1 MNSKQLMLRDGAP
14 AALFLTPAQR
24 TKAWQG
30 VLLRAMPL
38 FEINKTRDESPETA
52 AFREQ
57 EEERRRLKS
66 LEGIARM
73 KLRMASKAIDFSK
86 VRWDARRNKFVP
98 LEGQMSKSEPLGLL
112 NIKRG
117 LATVNRAVE
126 DMKRKPMPLEGAPTE
141 PALFRPSDLHG
152 AAKRR
157 VDAALVATEDWSRVN
172 KDTAATLAKLNGV
185 WDDKYAKL
193 SGGLLVMT
201 VTNRLKGL
209 VKKGGEV
216 KWN

>member
-1 MNSKQLMLRDGAP
+1 MQLTRAQKMMVEDGFP
-14 AALFLTPAQR
+14 KELFRTPAQR
-24 TKAWQG
+24 HAYWEANPP
-30 VLLRAMPL
+30 RAMPL

-52 AFREQ
+52 AFRVQ

-66 LEGIARM
+66 LAGIQRM
-73 KLRMASKAIDFSK
+73 KTRFETKKVDFSK

-98 LEGQMSKSEPLGLL
+98 LEGAP
-112 NIKRG
+112 
-117 LATVNRAVE
+117 VNTILTKADV
-126 DMKRKPMPLEGAPTE
+126 
-141 PALFRPSDLHG
+141 PALERKV
-152 AAKRR
+152 AAR
-157 VDAALVATEDWSRVN
+157 ALQLELADHDWFRVN
-172 KDTAATLAKLNGV
+172 KDTARDLAQLNGV

>member
-1 MNSKQLMLRDGAP
+1 MTLTRAQKMMIEDGFP
-14 AALFLTPAQR
+14 RGLFRTTEQR
-24 TKAWQG
+24 HAYWEANPP
-30 VLLRAMPL
+30 RAMPL
-38 FEINKTRDESPETA
+38 FELNKARDESPETA
-52 AFREQ
+52 AFRAQ

-73 KLRMASKAIDFSK
+73 KLRMVTKAIDFSK

-98 LEGQMSKSEPLGLL
+98 LEGQMAKTDPHERD
-112 NIKRG
+112 RG
-117 LATVNRAVE
+117 IVHRPAH
-126 DMKRKPMPLEGAPTE
+126 PMEKQS
-141 PALFRPSDLHG
+141 FRPEP
-152 AAKRR
+152 KP
-157 VDAALVATEDWSRVN
+157 VDPIWFRVN
-172 KDTAATLAKLNGV
+172 KDTARDLARLNGV

-209 VKKGGEV
+209 IKKGAEV